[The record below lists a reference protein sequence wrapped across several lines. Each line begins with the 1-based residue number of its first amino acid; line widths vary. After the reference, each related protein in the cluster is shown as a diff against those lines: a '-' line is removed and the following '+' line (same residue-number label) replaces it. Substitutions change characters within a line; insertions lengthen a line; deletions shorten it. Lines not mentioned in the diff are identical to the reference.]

1 MSGAKKKSIPIP
13 LAVRWQSFRTVVIPP
28 VFFVGLCLTIAWLWQ
43 DHVHPVAMSGEVEA
57 IEGLVTSPIDGVISQ
72 VHVTPQE
79 QVEAGQLIATLVPQ
93 DARLAEARLAVVRSE
108 IELIAVGMD
117 PIMSRRRVEYD
128 EQQLAVEA
136 LKQGVEIA
144 TARINL
150 VNAEAMYER
159 AQRLQSEGAGSVA
172 ELEQA
177 EALRDSLLA
186 DIAGREELV
195 AELELGLKRLR
206 LAPRFEE
213 GHEPEVDD
221 SSDANITED
230 PILTAINLQR
240 EKLKLIEAELAPIEV
255 LAPIDGTVGG
265 TLRLIGENLQAGESI
280 VAIQANDTQR
290 IIAYMQAPVAF
301 EPEVGMRIE
310 VMKRDFSRL
319 TGEAEVI
326 GVNRHFEMLPASMTG
341 NTMAYA
347 KGLPVFISLPP
358 GLALR
363 PGELVDLRLIPSD

>member
-1 MSGAKKKSIPIP
+1 MSGAKKKPIPIP

-28 VFFVGLCLTIAWLWQ
+28 LFFVGLCLTIAWLWQ
-43 DHVHPVAMSGEVEA
+43 DHVHPVAMTGEVEA
-57 IEGLVTSPIDGVISQ
+57 IEGLVTSPIDGLISQ
-72 VHVTPQE
+72 VHVKPQE
-79 QVEAGQLIATLVPQ
+79 QVVAGQLIATLVPR

-136 LKQGVEIA
+136 MKQRVEIA

-195 AELELGLKRLR
+195 ADLEQGLERLR
-206 LAPRFEE
+206 LAPRDQQGREQAE
-213 GHEPEVDD
+213 NDISQARIDD
-221 SSDANITED
+221 D

-240 EKLKLIEAELAPIEV
+240 EKLKLIEAELAPLEV
-255 LAPIDGTVGG
+255 LAPIDGTVGS

-280 VAIQANDTQR
+280 VAIQANETQR
-290 IIAYMQAPVAF
+290 IIAYMQPPVAF

-326 GVNRHFEMLPASMTG
+326 GVNRHFETLPVSMTG

-347 KGLPVFISLPP
+347 KGLPVFVSLPP